1 MRIVIAT
8 TILNAVLDL
17 VFVAGFGMG
26 VAGAAW
32 ATVIAQVLSLAA
44 QPGRNH
50 ERKELIRFTKGN
62 FAHQNGDAE
71 TDAESR
77 IPSAVQMTI
86 AGFPGSL

>member
-32 ATVIAQVLSLAA
+32 ATVIAQVLSALLSLAA
-44 QPGRNH
+44 IMK
-50 ERKELIRFTKGN
+50 EKELIRFTREFLRIRMGMLKQTLKVG
-62 FAHQNGDAE
+62 
-71 TDAESR
+71 

-86 AGFPGSL
+86 AVFPGSL